1 MNMNKIPEIKPTK
14 SFLSKYATIEII
26 SIITLILIASAGYEF
41 YTLSS
46 KINSLSQN
54 LDSLETRYA
63 STTETLKNAI
73 TQTRT
78 EFSTALSQNV
88 GDISSKLGAYQSQVG
103 SITSTVS
110 TLQKLSKVDKELLQ
124 KYSKVF
130 FLNEYYAPARFAE
143 IPDAYKYSD
152 SKTLKVEIHVLP
164 FLKRMIDDAAK
175 ENINLYVSSAFRSFS
190 EQSSLKGQYKVIY
203 GAGTANSFS
212 ADQGYSEHQLGT
224 TVDLTTVGL
233 NGNLDGFEN
242 TKAYT
247 WLLANAYRYGFI
259 LSYPQNNNYFVFEP
273 WHWRFVGVILATDLR
288 NGNKNFYDMDQ
299 RNIDEYLVS
308 LFD

>member
-1 MNMNKIPEIKPTK
+1 MNKIPEIKPTK